1 MLDTGNV
8 EWGEAVVGREAICLN
23 QWVRA
28 FVGWGCWGATC
39 RNRTVS
45 SDSHLEIVIGGLTSI
60 ILVVLKYS

>member
-28 FVGWGCWGATC
+28 FIGWGVG
-39 RNRTVS
+39 R
-45 SDSHLEIVIGGLTSI
+45 HM
-60 ILVVLKYS
+60 